1 MIASPLIDTQTLAS
15 FVCIAESE
23 SLTDAAQRLGVTQSA
38 VSQTLKQLE
47 TQLGTTLVVRRTR
60 PLRLTAAGQML
71 KQQADTLLGDLRRL
85 TSRVR
90 GAAHQGLIQC
100 RLGLVTSCSEVF
112 GSRLIAQ
119 MGDRIEQLTLR
130 SGLTPS
136 LLQSFLNREVDILV
150 SNDPLD
156 DIEGLERYPLFR
168 DPLLLAVPE
177 RFGFNAEAPS
187 REQLSGLAL
196 QHPMIRYGRNTH
208 IGAMTEVA
216 LRRMGVMTQVRYET
230 DDTHTLMR
238 FVQDGHSWG
247 VISALCLAQVA
258 PRTQGVRLLPLD
270 GNRHARQLYLLAREA
285 ELGEIPAEIAGHIQ
299 QQMSEPVLELL
310 QQSASWLKAESL
322 EPDS

>member
-1 MIASPLIDTQTLAS
+1 MTISPLIDTQALST
-15 FVCIAESE
+15 FVCTAESE

-216 LRRMGVMTQVRYET
+216 LRRMGVMAQVRYET

-258 PRTQGVRLLPLD
+258 PRTRGVRLLPLD

>member
-1 MIASPLIDTQTLAS
+1 MPPSSLIDTQALAS
-15 FVCIAESE
+15 FVSIAESE

-177 RFGFNAEAPS
+177 GFGFNTETPT
-187 REQLSGLAL
+187 REQLATLAL
-196 QHPMIRYGRNTH
+196 QQPMIRYGRNTH

-216 LRRMGVMTQVRYET
+216 LRRMGIVTQVRYET

-258 PRTQGVRLLPLD
+258 PRTQGIRLLPLD
-270 GNRHARQLYLLAREA
+270 SNRHARQLYLLARQA

-310 QQSASWLKAESL
+310 QQSAPWLKVETL
-322 EPDS
+322 KPDS